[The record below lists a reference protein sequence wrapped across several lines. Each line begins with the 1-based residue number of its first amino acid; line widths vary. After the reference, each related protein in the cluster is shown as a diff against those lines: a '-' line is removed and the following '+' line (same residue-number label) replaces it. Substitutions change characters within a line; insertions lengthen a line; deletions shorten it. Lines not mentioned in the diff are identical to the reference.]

1 MYRYACFLSG
11 KKHDLKKKNSTP
23 QSRKSFVTIPQLQAV
38 DSSLS
43 SEIQSELE
51 LVFGQ
56 ETVAKHKDQIHR
68 QIFFCHDQLAPSPS
82 HRVAQHRPSMFR
94 LNSEKDTGD
103 QEQRHFII
111 TELVESEEVYNRYL
125 HIILEK
131 FETPLRSMTS
141 SIVKKKE
148 LDTIFCNIAE
158 LSAVSTQLI
167 ADLREAVLPSEK
179 KMGGGV
185 MECHSVASL
194 FHASRFKAFV
204 KYIANADEMQSCLTR
219 KLKESKPFAKFLECI
234 ANKTEYMD
242 GLHLSDLLIMPVQR
256 LPRYSLFIG
265 DLLNYLP
272 EHLKKGSGLRLAMD
286 QIKTLGRQV
295 EQYTS
300 DALLHKL
307 QLRFGSSCKIE
318 KLGRRLVSEGVL
330 TQKDSFFRSKRFMVL
345 LFNDCVMFYLDGE
358 SRIDET
364 ILMVDILEVR
374 AMKND
379 TKCFEMKLQPFAE
392 YWGSQTSTLK
402 WEADNKYVPRVF
414 KRMIRE
420 CIYLL
425 QHFYSYTTTDTK
437 KYHGSTH

>member
-1 MYRYACFLSG
+1 
-11 KKHDLKKKNSTP
+11 
-23 QSRKSFVTIPQLQAV
+23 
-38 DSSLS
+38 
-43 SEIQSELE
+43 
-51 LVFGQ
+51 
-56 ETVAKHKDQIHR
+56 
-68 QIFFCHDQLAPSPS
+68 
-82 HRVAQHRPSMFR
+82 
-94 LNSEKDTGD
+94 
-103 QEQRHFII
+103 
-111 TELVESEEVYNRYL
+111 
-125 HIILEK
+125 
-131 FETPLRSMTS
+131 
-141 SIVKKKE
+141 
-148 LDTIFCNIAE
+148 
-158 LSAVSTQLI
+158 
-167 ADLREAVLPSEK
+167 
-179 KMGGGV
+179 